1 MAWVTLCI
9 EYQFQGSASWLF
21 EPDPTKPDHAGL
33 VLKLLGSLTTL
44 KPVSTYLLYQL
55 EWMISIFV
63 LLILLILFWPELL
76 HCIPSNKL
84 VVVCTGGQISVV
96 QALLEELPGQFL
108 TYMRSRD
115 IKPHP
120 LHVAPTFAWVH
131 LPSPQDVDIMQ
142 ILLTTSTEFFWVW
155 TTNWMTCSKGA
166 LYFIFFLFFPCIAR
180 SFRF

>member
-1 MAWVTLCI
+1 MLCI

-21 EPDPTKPDHAGL
+21 ESDPTKLDHAWPI
-33 VLKLLGSLTTL
+33 LKLLGSLTTL
-44 KPVSTYLLYQL
+44 KPVSTYLLFQL
-55 EWMISIFV
+55 EWMISLLV
-63 LLILLILFWPELL
+63 LLIVLILFWPELL

-84 VVVCTGGQISVV
+84 VVVYTGGQISVV

-120 LHVAPTFAWVH
+120 LHVAPTSAWVH

-142 ILLTTSTEFFWVW
+142 ILLTTSTAEFFLGLNHEQVDLP
-155 TTNWMTCSKGA
+155 K
-166 LYFIFFLFFPCIAR
+166 R
-180 SFRF
+180 SSLIKFGLGLNH

>member
-1 MAWVTLCI
+1 MGNVMYWVSISRLSKLIVWAWPDQAWPCLTNS
-9 EYQFQGSASWLF
+9 ETAWLPYNPKTGF
-21 EPDPTKPDHAGL
+21 Y
-33 VLKLLGSLTTL
+33 
-44 KPVSTYLLYQL
+44 VSFV
-55 EWMISIFV
+55 SIGMSDFLV
-63 LLILLILFWPELL
+63 LLIVLILFWPELL

-84 VVVCTGGQISVV
+84 VVVYTGGQISVV

-142 ILLTTSTEFFWVW
+142 ILLTTSTAEFFWAW
-155 TTNWMTCSKGA
+155 TTNRLTYLKGA
-166 LYFIFFLFFPCIAR
+166 L
-180 SFRF
+180 